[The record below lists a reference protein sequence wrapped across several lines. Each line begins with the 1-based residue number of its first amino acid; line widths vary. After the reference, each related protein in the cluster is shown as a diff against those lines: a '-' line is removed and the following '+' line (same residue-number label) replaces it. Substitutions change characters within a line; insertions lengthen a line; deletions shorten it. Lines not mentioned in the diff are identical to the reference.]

1 MKNELFDK
9 ARAIAIKAHGE
20 QLYGEKPYE
29 HHLQMV
35 GEILRRFG
43 FHSENDDHFPLLISA
58 WLHDSLEDTDLT
70 KAEIE
75 AVFGNEVADLV
86 WRVTDEDGANR
97 KERKA
102 KTYLKLRESEQAIIL
117 KLADR
122 IANVESSLQN
132 NPGLLRMYAK
142 EQFHFSESL
151 KPFSQSE
158 KSFKMWE
165 HLEKL
170 FAST

>member
-1 MKNELFDK
+1 MKNEQFEN
-9 ARAIAIKAHGE
+9 ARLMALKAHGE
-20 QLYGEKPYE
+20 QLYGDRPYE
-29 HHLQMV
+29 RHLQEV
-35 GEILRRFG
+35 VEILYRFG
-43 FHSENDDHFPLLISA
+43 FRLENEADFPLLISA

-75 AVFGNEVADLV
+75 AEFGAEIADLV

-102 KTYLKLRESEQAIIL
+102 KTYLKTRKSEQAIIL

-122 IANVESSLQN
+122 IANVKSCLQN
-132 NPGLLRMYAK
+132 NQRLLQMYKK
-142 EQFHFSESL
+142 EQAHFSESL

-158 KSFKMWE
+158 KALEMWE

-170 FAST
+170 FTSS